1 MPTTEEIL
9 QQTRIQV
16 ESAVEMERLRH
27 VNQARLE
34 AVRVDLEL
42 TRMAHHTLTENK
54 RILPIDQRNI
64 TPEEIL
70 EFKNT
75 LKSGI
80 TSLQDPQ

>member
-16 ESAVEMERLRH
+16 ESAVEMERLRFT
-27 VNQARLE
+27 NQTRIEAARI
-34 AVRVDLEL
+34 DIEL
-42 TRMAHHTLTENK
+42 IRMAHHTLTENK
-54 RILPIDQRNI
+54 RSLPVDQRNI
-64 TPEEIL
+64 TSEEIL
-70 EFKNT
+70 EFKNS